1 MSFLSVK
8 KVLSKKRPQ
17 QNVSISVAGTIAKL
31 CSTLRVS
38 GKAGNRIVL
47 GRLVILPVKTGNI
60 AT

>member
-1 MSFLSVK
+1 MK
-8 KVLSKKRPQ
+8 K
-17 QNVSISVAGTIAKL
+17 NIFEIIDVSNEIYDKGL
-31 CSTLRVS
+31 VS